1 MNHSSLIYRG
11 DFHENPTYRRPCT
24 RQEADGCGPR
34 GSQGQTHNLEETPA
48 VDQKAGRDRPQRGS
62 DGDRRRWGKFVDDS
76 PPSRMGTGES
86 MGLPCLLKTG
96 TCENSGGAHDDL

>member
-34 GSQGQTHNLEETPA
+34 GSQGQAHNLEETPA

-62 DGDRRRWGKFVDDS
+62 DGDRRRWGNS
-76 PPSRMGTGES
+76 LMIHPPHEWAPANPWDYHACSRQDPVRTAEA
-86 MGLPCLLKTG
+86 P
-96 TCENSGGAHDDL
+96 HDDL